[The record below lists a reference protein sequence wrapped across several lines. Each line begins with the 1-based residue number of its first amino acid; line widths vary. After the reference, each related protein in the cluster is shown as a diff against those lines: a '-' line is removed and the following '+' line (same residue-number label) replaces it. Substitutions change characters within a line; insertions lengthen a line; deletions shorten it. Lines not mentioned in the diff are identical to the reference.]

1 MPGKPKAVS
10 LPTHN
15 EAVEFD
21 EDRQLSAELASRVAA
36 EGKELEPLADSPAL
50 NRLLLRNAR
59 RSPNEIAAMTGI
71 PAEEVAER
79 LSVLLDN
86 RSWRDDLMEE
96 KLLLADAADLM
107 ANIRE
112 RLDRLGMDDEAWF
125 SGARVQLQVIKVLL
139 EQLADRRKAV
149 DGKLSSLTME
159 QAQDFAATIK
169 MAHDIMMTALERKYP
184 DLDQEI
190 IYAEWEEALP
200 QAIERLE
207 KKATANA

>member
-1 MPGKPKAVS
+1 MPGKPKSVS
-10 LPTHN
+10 RPTHD
-15 EAVEFD
+15 EAVQLD
-21 EDRQLSAELASRVAA
+21 EDLALSAELAIRTAD

-50 NRLLLRNAR
+50 NRLLLKHAR
-59 RSPNEIAAMTGI
+59 KSPNEIAALTGLE
-71 PAEEVAER
+71 PNEVAER
-79 LSVLLDN
+79 LSALLDN

-96 KLLLADAADLM
+96 KLLLADAAALFEGV
-107 ANIRE
+107 RE
-112 RLDRLGMDDEAWF
+112 RMDRLGMDDEAWA
-125 SGARVQLQVIKVLL
+125 SMARVQLAVVRTLL

-149 DGKLSSLTME
+149 DGKLATLTME

-200 QAIERLE
+200 LAIERLE
-207 KKATANA
+207 AKARG